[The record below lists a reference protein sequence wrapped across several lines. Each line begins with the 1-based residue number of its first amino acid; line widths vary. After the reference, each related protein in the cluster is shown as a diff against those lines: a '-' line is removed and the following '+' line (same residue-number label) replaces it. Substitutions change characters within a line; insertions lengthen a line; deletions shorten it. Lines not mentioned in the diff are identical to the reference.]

1 MTTTPTASPASA
13 PPALAWGS
21 ARLLAGTSEGRADL
35 AAHRAAHGPTHP
47 YDVHRL
53 TMALEAVRLLGHGGA
68 AFPVAA
74 KLRATPAGRRTQV
87 VVNGSEGEPASH
99 KDRTLMRSA
108 PHLILDGAIAV
119 ARAVDTRHVSVVVA
133 DPAAHASL
141 TAAVR
146 ERDDARTVRIVRHA
160 HGYVGGE
167 IRAVTRALSGEPAVP
182 PGRRVLP
189 TVHGVGGHPTFA
201 SNVETFAQIGLLL
214 SLGVDQF
221 ASVGAADE
229 PGTTLLTVLGDLPH
243 PALAAGAVL
252 EIPTGLPLALLV
264 GSAPGPVLIGG
275 YHGTW
280 LDGPGSLVLSRP
292 SLRAAGAPLNA
303 AVVARLPETTCP
315 LGEVTAVAGWLA
327 EQSTGQCGPCYFGL
341 PAVART
347 LHQLLRGAAVEDQ
360 ALARAG
366 LLRGRGAC
374 AHPDGAS
381 TFVGSALAVLDE
393 EIRVHRTHGH
403 CGRPWQGVLP
413 TDQEGGAR

>member
-1 MTTTPTASPASA
+1 MTAMPTAVAATPH
-13 PPALAWGS
+13 PVLAWGT
-21 ARLLAGTSEGRADL
+21 ARLLAGTAEGRVEL
-35 AAHRAAHGPTHP
+35 ATHRTLHGPARA
-47 YDVHRL
+47 YDRHRL
-53 TMALEAVRLLGHGGA
+53 TMALEGVRLLGRGGA

-74 KLRATPAGRRTQV
+74 KLRATAPGRRTHV
-87 VVNGSEGEPASH
+87 VVNGAEGEPASH
-99 KDRTLMRSA
+99 KDRTLMRLA
-108 PHLILDGAIAV
+108 PHLVLDGAIAV
-119 ARAVDTRHVSVVVA
+119 ARALDTRHVSIVVA

-141 TAAVR
+141 TWATR
-146 ERDDARTVRIVRHA
+146 ERDDARAVRVVRHA

-167 IRAVTRALSGEPAVP
+167 VRAVTRALSGEPAVP

-189 TVHGVGGHPTFA
+189 TVSGVGGHPTFA

-214 SLGVDQF
+214 SLGTDQF

-243 PALAAGAVL
+243 AASGAVV
-252 EIPTGLPLALLV
+252 EIPTGLPLAALV
-264 GSAPGPVLIGG
+264 GAAPGPVLVGG

-280 LDGPGSLVLSRP
+280 VGGPGSLVLTRP

-303 AVVARLPETTCP
+303 GVVARLPETTCP
-315 LGEVTAVAGWLA
+315 LAEVTAVAGWLA
-327 EQSTGQCGPCYFGL
+327 GQSAGQCGPCYFGL

-347 LHQLLRGAAVEDQ
+347 LHELLRGASVHDQ

-374 AHPDGAS
+374 AHPDGAA
-381 TFVGSALAVLDE
+381 TFVGSALDVLAD
-393 EIRVHRTHGH
+393 EIRVHQQHGH

-413 TDQEGGAR
+413 LAEDGAR